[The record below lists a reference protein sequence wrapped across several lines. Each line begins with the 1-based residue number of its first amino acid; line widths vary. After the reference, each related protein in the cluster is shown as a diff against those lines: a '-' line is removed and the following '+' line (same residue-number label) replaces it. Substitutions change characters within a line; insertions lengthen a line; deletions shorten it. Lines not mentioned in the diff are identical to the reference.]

1 MPGFVGGSTFLQT
14 GLGAQVF
21 APQGNQ
27 GSTVG
32 TSVVASAQGPRT
44 IGQQGFGTVSGDSG
58 GSNTCAYA
66 VMGGGALAL
75 GVLVFIWW
83 SLPR

>member
-1 MPGFVGGSTFLQT
+1 MTFLNT
-14 GLGAQVF
+14 GLGSSVF

-32 TSVVASAQGPRT
+32 IAAMASASGPRT
-44 IGQQGFGTVSGDSG
+44 IGAQAFGTVAGDTG
-58 GSNTCAYA
+58 GAATPGYA
-66 VMGGGALAL
+66 ILGGGALAL
-75 GVLVFIWW
+75 GLLVFIWW

>member
-1 MPGFVGGSTFLQT
+1 MAFLNMGIGGS
-14 GLGAQVF
+14 VF

-32 TSVVASAQGPRT
+32 TAAMASASGPRT
-44 IGQQGFGTVSGDSG
+44 IGAQAFGTVAGDAG
-58 GSNTCAYA
+58 GSNTSLYA
-66 VMGGGALAL
+66 VLGGGAVAL
-75 GVLVFIWW
+75 GLLGFIWW